1 MAGERCLPRSSDDLL
16 GRTPRGR
23 FEDYREAVRNLSAY
37 DDMSRE
43 LIRELERLP
52 SFRDGLIHE
61 CVGLDLECEG

>member
-1 MAGERCLPRSSDDLL
+1 M
-16 GRTPRGR
+16 
-23 FEDYREAVRNLSAY
+23 RNLSAY